1 MKLQVVLNR
10 IRTLDLQGKV
20 ILILI
25 AVIFPISVLL
35 GLAQSKVMEPVLYE
49 EIRQVGVSFAQN
61 LASQIESEK
70 LLHHPN
76 ASNLIEDRIQRMI
89 YAQPGVVRVD
99 LITRRSKDGAPIYLA
114 SSIEEQ
120 EAAVPPSDALKDH
133 VSANVETEDGT
144 PVWSITYPIKS
155 GSSLAV
161 VHLLISLG
169 FVSSFQSTILKINV
183 IAAILS
189 TILLILVLSFLLK
202 RAIENERHLRVAQE
216 SNAVLSGKLQEI
228 QQALIQT
235 EKLAVMGQ
243 LTASFAHEIGTP
255 LNAVGGHLQLLKMG
269 LDKALDGKVLKS
281 TSDRLAIISG
291 QLKKIEDIVKG
302 FLATTKKPIQQQ
314 KVIVPVSDLVENVVA
329 LVQPTLQVYGIEY
342 LGEMLDR
349 SGKVEVVPLEIE
361 QVLLNLV
368 NNAIYSLKEKKRS
381 EGEINQLRIRIYSD
395 ETENRV
401 TVEIKDTGVG
411 ISEQNLKQIFKPFF
425 TTKPMGE
432 GHGLGLSICQQ
443 IIHAYGGEI
452 LVDSKLGEWT
462 RFKVQLPLR
471 KNA

>member
-1 MKLQVVLNR
+1 MKLQAVFSR
-10 IRTLDLQGKV
+10 IRSLELQGKV

-99 LITRRSKDGAPIYLA
+99 LIARKTKEGAPFYLA

-120 EAAVPPSDALKDH
+120 EAAVPPLDALKDH
-133 VSANVETEDGT
+133 VSATVENEDGT
-144 PVWSITYPIKS
+144 PVWSITYPLKS
-155 GSSLAV
+155 GSNQAV

-189 TILLILVLSFLLK
+189 TILLILVLSFLLR

-269 LDKALDGKVLKS
+269 LDKMLDGKALKS
-281 TSDRLAIISG
+281 TSDRIAIISG

-314 KVIVPVSDLVENVVA
+314 KVNVPVSDLVENVVA
-329 LVQPTLQVYGIEY
+329 LVQPTLQVSGIEY
-342 LGEMLDR
+342 SNESTDR
-349 SGKVEVVPLEIE
+349 NARVEVVPIEIE

-368 NNAIYSLKEKKRS
+368 NNAIYSLKEKGRGES
-381 EGEINQLRIRIYSD
+381 EKNQLRIRTFSD
-395 ETENRV
+395 DAANWV
-401 TVEIKDTGVG
+401 AVEIMDTGLG

-425 TTKPMGE
+425 TTKPSGE

-443 IIHAYGGEI
+443 IIHSYGGEI

-471 KNA
+471 KKT